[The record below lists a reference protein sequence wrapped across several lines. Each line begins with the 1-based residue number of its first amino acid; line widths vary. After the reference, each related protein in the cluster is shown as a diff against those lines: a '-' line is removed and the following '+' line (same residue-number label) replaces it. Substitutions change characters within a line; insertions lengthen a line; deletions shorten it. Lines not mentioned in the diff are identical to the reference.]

1 MQKADLVLPMPL
13 AKCSLSLLLCL
24 SLALSFPPCLLS
36 DSGLLVH
43 SSDKA
48 GRVAVRENGRSKA
61 PYLQSEHLLPLKNIS
76 KEIKLSQ
83 SS

>member
-1 MQKADLVLPMPL
+1 MG
-13 AKCSLSLLLCL
+13 
-24 SLALSFPPCLLS
+24 
-36 DSGLLVH
+36 GLKL
-43 SSDKA
+43 
-48 GRVAVRENGRSKA
+48 